1 MNDKPQKRIV
11 KIDFDVMTSD
21 RFVYHMWKRLEIARP
36 FFKKYLPTELKENLK
51 FETLR
56 LLPSRLV
63 DSQGED
69 KTGDLF
75 YLCDAKGGERFLL
88 VVILE
93 HKSYYD
99 RYTAFQTFGYVAKVL
114 DDMKEEPKKYE
125 NEEGKFPSPFCV
137 VLCQHN
143 LPQLSELLYVVKGA
157 EDYALSAPFLRVN
170 MQTEDFEDLRD
181 SEPFLYL
188 ALALQRFAF
197 RVVETT
203 NDEELLRLFSPI
215 LELDPQDDE
224 NVGSYVCAF
233 LAYTSWFMKRKI
245 ASFDLN
251 NFKTRLLIMQEQQTQ
266 KRHTR
271 TFFQELF
278 ARELPEEMNIL
289 IAKND
294 QLQDRLDETLTQA
307 KRREEEFKT
316 WTEEF
321 KTRTEEFKKAESE
334 NLTNQRLNICLGARM
349 FFGTTD
355 GLSALREKLEE
366 VDDKRLLNEIYGEMW
381 TKENIERFVAYVN
394 SVSAKSQKNL

>member
-1 MNDKPQKRIV
+1 M
-11 KIDFDVMTSD
+11 
-21 RFVYHMWKRLEIARP
+21 
-36 FFKKYLPTELKENLK
+36 
-51 FETLR
+51 
-56 LLPSRLV
+56 
-63 DSQGED
+63 
-69 KTGDLF
+69 
-75 YLCDAKGGERFLL
+75 
-88 VVILE
+88 
-93 HKSYYD
+93 
-99 RYTAFQTFGYVAKVL
+99 
-114 DDMKEEPKKYE
+114 
-125 NEEGKFPSPFCV
+125 
-137 VLCQHN
+137 LCQHN
-143 LPQLSELLYVVKGA
+143 LPQLSDLLYVVKDA

-203 NDEELLRLFSPI
+203 DDEELLRLFSSI

-224 NVGSYVCAF
+224 NVGSYICAF

-289 IAKND
+289 IAKYD
-294 QLQDRLDETLTQA
+294 QLQDRLEETLTQA
-307 KRREEEFKT
+307 KRREEEFET
-316 WTEEF
+316 QTEEF
-321 KTRTEEFKKAESE
+321 RTRTEEFRKAEAE
-334 NLTNQRLNICLGARM
+334 NLSNQRLNICLGARM

-355 GLSALREKLEE
+355 GLSLLQEKLEE

-381 TKENIERFVAYVN
+381 TKDNIRRFVAYVD
-394 SVSAKSQKNL
+394 SVNVKSKKKL